1 MCTCNSAFLSF
12 LLPSFFILIALFPFI
27 SKLPL
32 RSLLIYF
39 GYTTEWTW
47 SALYVCGHFLLLA
60 RLVAFWLLTS
70 LSSSNFVPL
79 FSSLSKFFAP
89 FSLSY
94 QQFSNISLVSTASQF
109 ANTELGFFRPAW
121 CKWREKMEWSCWDTS
136 EREQKS
142 WGWSTDKLD
151 CVFFFFQFYGSFSV
165 AEKTEQKL
173 KIAFAHLGVLFPLG
187 EITDVITNSRF
198 CYI

>member
-47 SALYVCGHFLLLA
+47 SALYVCGHFLQLA
-60 RLVAFWLLTS
+60 RLAAFWLLTL
-70 LSSSNFVPL
+70 LSSSNFVLL

-89 FSLSY
+89 FSLSS
-94 QQFSNISLVSTASQF
+94 QQFSNISFVSTASQF
-109 ANTELGFFRPAW
+109 ANTELGFFRSAY
-121 CKWREKMEWSCWDTS
+121 CKWRENMEGSWWDTS

-142 WGWSTDKLD
+142 RGWSSDKFNYVL
-151 CVFFFFQFYGSFSV
+151 FFFFFNSTDPFQS
-165 AEKTEQKL
+165 L
-173 KIAFAHLGVLFPLG
+173 KNRAKV
-187 EITDVITNSRF
+187 ENSLWPSWSLISTWRNN
-198 CYI
+198 

>member
-1 MCTCNSAFLSF
+1 MCTWNSAFLSF
-12 LLPSFFILIALFPFI
+12 LLPSFFVLIALFPFI

-39 GYTTEWTW
+39 RYTTEWTW

-70 LSSSNFVPL
+70 FSSSNFVLL

-89 FSLSY
+89 FSLSN
-94 QQFSNISLVSTASQF
+94 QQFSNISLVSIASQF
-109 ANTELGFFRPAW
+109 ANTELGIFRSVQ
-121 CKWREKMEWSCWDTS
+121 CKWREKMEGSCWDTS

-142 WGWSTDKLD
+142 RGWSTDKFK
-151 CVFFFFQFYGSFSV
+151 CCFFFLSILLIVFSRW
-165 AEKTEQKL
+165 KTEQKL
-173 KIAFAHLGVLFPLG
+173 KIAFGHLGVLFPLG

>member
-136 EREQKS
+136 EREQTGLEVDRLIS
-142 WGWSTDKLD
+142 LT
-151 CVFFFFQFYGSFSV
+151 VFFFFNSTDPFQSLKNRAKVENSLRPSWSFIS
-165 AEKTEQKL
+165 TWRN
-173 KIAFAHLGVLFPLG
+173 HW
-187 EITDVITNSRF
+187 RH
-198 CYI
+198 Y